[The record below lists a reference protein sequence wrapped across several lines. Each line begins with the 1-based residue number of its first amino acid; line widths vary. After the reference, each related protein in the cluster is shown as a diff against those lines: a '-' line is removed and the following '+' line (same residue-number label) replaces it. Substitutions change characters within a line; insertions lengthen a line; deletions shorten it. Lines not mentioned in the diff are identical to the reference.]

1 MAYVGIDLGGT
12 QLRVAVADAE
22 GRILIVAREPTHAEQ
37 GPDRVIDRIAAAVA
51 GALAQAG
58 VDRRRVRCLGIGL
71 PGPVDPRRGLVHS
84 PANLPGWV
92 DLPLNQ
98 ILTERTG
105 IPSYLHHD
113 AHLAAFGELH
123 RGAGRGSRDMV
134 YVTVSTG
141 IGAGLVLGG
150 ELYAGARGSAGE
162 VGHIVIQVDGPRCN
176 CGNRGCVEAL
186 ASGTAIAR
194 EAREG
199 LRRGARTRLRRIPA
213 PGPTARDVDRAAR
226 AGDAFA
232 RRVLEGA
239 GGALGVGLGTLVNL
253 FNPEMIVIG
262 GSVMNAG
269 RVLTE
274 PMRAAMARSSF
285 ASARQ
290 GLRIVRPRLGADVGL
305 VGAIEWARLRSRS

>member
-1 MAYVGIDLGGT
+1 MAYVGVDLGGT
-12 QLRVAVADAE
+12 QLRVAVADAR
-22 GRILIVAREPTHAEQ
+22 GRIRAVIRRPTLAEQ
-37 GPDRVIDRIAAAVA
+37 GPHRVMERIAAAVA
-51 GALAQAG
+51 DALVQAR
-58 VDRRRVRCLGIGL
+58 VDRRRVRALGIGL
-71 PGPVDPRRGLVHS
+71 PGPVDPANGLVHS

-92 DLPLNQ
+92 DVPLNAS
-98 ILTERTG
+98 LTRLTG

-113 AHLAAFGELH
+113 AHLAAFAELQ
-123 RGAGRGSRDMV
+123 RGAARGVRDLV

-141 IGAGLVLGG
+141 IGAGLVLDGA
-150 ELYAGARGSAGE
+150 LYAGARGSAGE
-162 VGHIVIQVDGPRCN
+162 VGHIVIQPDGPRCN

-199 LRRGARTRLRRIPA
+199 VRRGARTRLRRIPP
-213 PGPTARDVDRAAR
+213 PGATAADVDRAAR

-232 RRVLEGA
+232 RRVLADA
-239 GGALGVGLGTLVNL
+239 GTALGIGLGTLVNL
-253 FNPEMIVIG
+253 LNPEMIVIG
-262 GSVMNAG
+262 GSVMKSG

-274 PMRAAMARSSF
+274 PMRAALARSSF

-305 VGAIEWARLRSRS
+305 VGAIEWARHRAPA

>member
-22 GRILIVAREPTHAEQ
+22 GRILTVTREPTRAQE
-37 GPDRVIDRIAAAVA
+37 GPERVIDRIVAAVQS
-51 GALAQAG
+51 ALERAG
-58 VDRRRVRCLGIGL
+58 VDRRRVRALGIGL
-71 PGPVDPRRGLVHS
+71 PGPVDPHRGLVHS
-84 PANLPGWV
+84 PANLPGWDEV
-92 DLPLNQ
+92 PLNA

-105 IPSYLHHD
+105 IPSWLHHD

-123 RGAGRGSRDMV
+123 RGAARGTQDMI

-162 VGHIVIQVDGPRCN
+162 VGHIVIQVDGPLCK
-176 CGNRGCVEAL
+176 CGNYGCVEAL

-194 EAREG
+194 EARDG
-199 LRRGARTRLRRIPA
+199 VRRGVRTRLRRVPE

-239 GGALGVGLGTLVNL
+239 GRALGVGMGTLVNL

-269 RVLTE
+269 RLLTD

-285 ASARQ
+285 ASARE

-305 VGAIEWARLRSRS
+305 VGAVEWARFRGRG